1 VLNGNSKFSKE
12 MKMLGVEV
20 TGLRDKGDRGGRL
33 RALSAP
39 LARLFGRGAKSS
51 KE

>member
-1 VLNGNSKFSKE
+1 
-12 MKMLGVEV
+12 MKMLGVAV
-20 TGLRDKGDRGGRL
+20 TGIRDKKGDRGGRL

-39 LARLFGRGAKSS
+39 LGRLFGRGAKSP

>member
-1 VLNGNSKFSKE
+1 VLNGNSKFSRE

-20 TGLRDKGDRGGRL
+20 TGLRDKGAQGGRL

-39 LARLFGRGAKSS
+39 LARLLGREAKST